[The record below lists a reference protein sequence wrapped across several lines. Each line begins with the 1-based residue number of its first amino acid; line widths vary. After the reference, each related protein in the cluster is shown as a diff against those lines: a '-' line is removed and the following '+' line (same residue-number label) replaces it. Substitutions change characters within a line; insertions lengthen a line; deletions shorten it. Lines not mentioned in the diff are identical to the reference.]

1 MKDYSEIIE
10 TLIQLRNEYKT
21 VLYLNSKHA
30 LSDQE
35 ARSFSENHTTILK
48 TNHMIEKYTDG
59 DSSSDGDVHLEQDK
73 Y

>member
-1 MKDYSEIIE
+1 MKDYSELIE

-21 VLYLNSKHA
+21 VLYLNSRHV

-48 TNHMIEKYTDG
+48 ANHMIEKYGEGT
-59 DSSSDGDVHLEQDK
+59 DGDVHLEQDK